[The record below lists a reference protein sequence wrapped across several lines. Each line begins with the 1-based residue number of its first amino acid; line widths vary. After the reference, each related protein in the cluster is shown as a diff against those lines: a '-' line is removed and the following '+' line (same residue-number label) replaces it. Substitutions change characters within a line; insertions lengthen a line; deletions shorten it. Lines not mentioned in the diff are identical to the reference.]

1 MDTGLKYLQ
10 TQLAMMKCK
19 KKGLR
24 FIVIYAYTIYTYRYQ
39 KIMLKCWERDP
50 NERPTFAQVV
60 IEIETLLSNSVGYLD
75 LTL

>member
-1 MDTGLKYLQ
+1 
-10 TQLAMMKCK
+10 
-19 KKGLR
+19 
-24 FIVIYAYTIYTYRYQ
+24 
-39 KIMLKCWERDP
+39 MLKCWERDP